1 MESIRTRC
9 RDCVRLPA
17 RLVPSTREENHPIE
31 RRVISRI
38 IQGGRTGFVL
48 SNTNACREMNSMH
61 KLRILILYPDPA
73 GLALLTS
80 MLKSLGH
87 IIEEATN
94 DRIAVKLME
103 RNNIDLVLAGV
114 DPLDG
119 EALELLTYVRRK
131 HREVP
136 VILLFPRLH
145 PERAKEALRLGAMAV
160 LKYPVP
166 GGRAAGRRVASPGA
180 VRGPGAEPSQRRSRV
195 AALPPT
201 SARPIPRLPS
211 IAVASDRSL
220 LAARSPRWR
229 SIQCLRLAFQARQ
242 ASGGADADVGHRSQR
257 VEHLAR
263 EIGLIG
269 TDPSWRQVI
278 DLAATIAATR
288 TSVLIVGE
296 PGTGKSLL
304 ARLIHSLG
312 PNPERP
318 FITVESSAMADEL
331 SSHEPAGP
339 GLLRPGAMTPRRWTN
354 KLAQAQGGTL
364 YLDEVA
370 ALPLEF
376 QLNLL
381 RELHF
386 RDYEA
391 STGHPQPSGDARFVM
406 STSENL
412 PALIEQGRFRQ
423 ELYHRISVIS
433 LMLPPFG
440 TAGPTSSS
448 WPSRSGRTMPANFT
462 KPSPASPGMHST
474 SCKNTTGPAT
484 SASSKP
490 PFSERSPFATARGSP
505 RAIWRRSSTTIARH
519 VRSAAAMPRP
529 HLKMGVR
536 PLKEAL
542 EEPEKRII
550 IQALQAFN
558 WNRQETARVLDINRT
573 TLYKK
578 MKKYNLLIDEPVWAN

>member
-1 MESIRTRC
+1 
-9 RDCVRLPA
+9 
-17 RLVPSTREENHPIE
+17 
-31 RRVISRI
+31 
-38 IQGGRTGFVL
+38 
-48 SNTNACREMNSMH
+48 MH

-114 DPLDG
+114 DPLDS
-119 EALELLTYVRRK
+119 EALELLTYVRRR

-145 PERAKEALRLGAMAV
+145 PERGKEALRLGAMAV

-166 GGRAAGRRVASPGA
+166 ASELRAAVLQALELCEARGTETGNPAAPSSTQLPPDTAPSATTSSTTPDYTPTAA
-180 VRGPGAEPSQRRSRV
+180 VRQRNLTAAEGAAVSALATGAIAA
-195 AALPPT
+195 AALPREPQ
-201 SARPIPRLPS
+201 RLQ
-211 IAVASDRSL
+211 SL
-220 LAARSPRWR
+220 
-229 SIQCLRLAFQARQ
+229 
-242 ASGGADADVGHRSQR
+242 V
-257 VEHLAR
+257 R
-263 EIGLIG
+263 EFGLIG

-278 DLAATIAATR
+278 ELAATIAATR

-296 PGTGKSLL
+296 PGTGKSIL
-304 ARLIHSLG
+304 ARLIHLLG
-312 PNPERP
+312 PKSDRQ
-318 FITVESSAMADEL
+318 FITLEASAMADKSASQESPESA
-331 SSHEPAGP
+331 SSTRVNDPSLWA
-339 GLLRPGAMTPRRWTN
+339 N
-354 KLAQAQGGTL
+354 KLGQAQGGTL

-370 ALPLEF
+370 SLPLDF

-391 STGHPQPSGDARFVM
+391 STGHAPSSGDARIVM

-433 LMLPPFG
+433 LMLPPLRHRGADIELLAEAFRAQYG
-440 TAGPTSSS
+440 REFHKSVAGFTRDALDVLQKHDWPGNIRELEAAVQRAIVLCNGPRITSSNLA
-448 WPSRSGRTMPANFT
+448 PILNHHRQTRAV
-462 KPSPASPGMHST
+462 A
-474 SCKNTTGPAT
+474 
-484 SASSKP
+484 
-490 PFSERSPFATARGSP
+490 GS
-505 RAIWRRSSTTIARH
+505 
-519 VRSAAAMPRP
+519 MPRP

-578 MKKYNLLIDEPVWAN
+578 MKKYNLLIDEPAWAT

>member
-1 MESIRTRC
+1 
-9 RDCVRLPA
+9 
-17 RLVPSTREENHPIE
+17 
-31 RRVISRI
+31 
-38 IQGGRTGFVL
+38 
-48 SNTNACREMNSMH
+48 MH

-94 DRIAVKLME
+94 DRLAVKLME
-103 RNNIDLVLAGV
+103 RNTIDLVLAGV

-166 GGRAAGRRVASPGA
+166 AAELRAAVLQALELCEARAASEPAMPATAPTPTATPVSGMVTSLVSTMVAPTDLAQSAAARPRSLNSGPTFFNSP
-180 VRGPGAEPSQRRSRV
+180 V
-195 AALPPT
+195 AAPSSPPAT
-201 SARPIPRLPS
+201 TAN
-211 IAVASDRSL
+211 A
-220 LAARSPRWR
+220 
-229 SIQCLRLAFQARQ
+229 
-242 ASGGADADVGHRSQR
+242 SQR
-257 VEHLAR
+257 VESLAR
-263 EIGLIG
+263 EIGMIG

-288 TSVLIVGE
+288 SSVLIVGE

-312 PNPERP
+312 PNPERS
-318 FITVESSAMADEL
+318 FVTVESSAMTDEL
-331 SSHEPAGP
+331 SSHEPPDLPYPASGND
-339 GLLRPGAMTPRRWTN
+339 PRHWTS
-354 KLAQAQGGTL
+354 KLAQAHGGTL

-370 ALPLEF
+370 ALPHDD
-376 QLNLL
+376 QLHLF

-386 RDYEA
+386 RDYEVSA
-391 STGHPQPSGDARFVM
+391 GHPLPAGDARFVM

-433 LMLPPFG
+433 LMLPPLRHRG
-440 TAGPTSSS
+440 TDVELLAESFRAHYAREFHKTVAGYTKDALDVLQKHDWPGNVRELEAAVQRAVALCNGPRITSSNLA
-448 WPSRSGRTMPANFT
+448 PILNHYRQARA
-462 KPSPASPGMHST
+462 
-474 SCKNTTGPAT
+474 TGGAT
-484 SASSKP
+484 
-490 PFSERSPFATARGSP
+490 
-505 RAIWRRSSTTIARH
+505 
-519 VRSAAAMPRP
+519 PRP

>member
-1 MESIRTRC
+1 
-9 RDCVRLPA
+9 
-17 RLVPSTREENHPIE
+17 
-31 RRVISRI
+31 
-38 IQGGRTGFVL
+38 
-48 SNTNACREMNSMH
+48 MH

-145 PERAKEALRLGAMAV
+145 PERGKEALRLGAMAV

-166 GGRAAGRRVASPGA
+166 AAELRAAVLQALELSEAR
-180 VRGPGAEPSQRRSRV
+180 GAETVISTPIQSSHQ
-195 AALPPT
+195 T
-201 SARPIPRLPS
+201 SDTATSLTSVLSATSDSGSAVSAARPRPS
-211 IAVASDRSL
+211 IGVDGAASVSVVAGP
-220 LAARSPRWR
+220 AAPATTARDPQRA
-229 SIQCLRLAFQARQ
+229 QAFAR
-242 ASGGADADVGHRSQR
+242 DF
-257 VEHLAR
+257 
-263 EIGLIG
+263 GLIG

-288 TSVLIVGE
+288 TSVLVVGE

-304 ARLIHSLG
+304 ARLIHLLG
-312 PNPERP
+312 PKADRTFVTLEASAIADKSSSQEPPESANPNRGNDP
-318 FITVESSAMADEL
+318 SLWA
-331 SSHEPAGP
+331 
-339 GLLRPGAMTPRRWTN
+339 N

-364 YLDEVA
+364 HVDEVA
-370 ALPLEF
+370 SLPLDL

-391 STGHPQPSGDARFVM
+391 TAGHAPQSADARIVM

-433 LMLPPFG
+433 LMLPPLRHRGSDIELLAETFRTQYAREFHKPVG
-440 TAGPTSSS
+440 GFTRDALDVLQKHD
-448 WPSRSGRTMPANFT
+448 WPGNIRELEAAVQRAVVL
-462 KPSPASPGMHST
+462 
-474 SCKNTTGPAT
+474 CTGPRIT
-484 SASSKP
+484 SGNLAP
-490 PFSERSPFATARGSP
+490 ILNHQTRAVAGS
-505 RAIWRRSSTTIARH
+505 
-519 VRSAAAMPRP
+519 MPRP

-578 MKKYNLLIDEPVWAN
+578 MKKYNLLIDEPAWAN

>member
-1 MESIRTRC
+1 
-9 RDCVRLPA
+9 
-17 RLVPSTREENHPIE
+17 
-31 RRVISRI
+31 
-38 IQGGRTGFVL
+38 
-48 SNTNACREMNSMH
+48 MH

-94 DRIAVKLME
+94 DRVAVRLME

-166 GGRAAGRRVASPGA
+166 AAELRAAVLQALEQCEARASEPASCGAGAHRRRPRRSTPHPLAVVATTELAAGRR
-180 VRGPGAEPSQRRSRV
+180 
-195 AALPPT
+195 
-201 SARPIPRLPS
+201 AR
-211 IAVASDRSL
+211 AVARAPSTS
-220 LAARSPRWR
+220 S
-229 SIQCLRLAFQARQ
+229 
-242 ASGGADADVGHRSQR
+242 HRRPQSATGVEPAPATISSRTR
-257 VEHLAR
+257 VDQLAR

-269 TDPSWRQVI
+269 NDPSWRQVI

-318 FITVESSAMADEL
+318 FVTVEASAMADEL
-331 SSHEPAGP
+331 SMPRAAGRR
-339 GLLRPGAMTPRRWTN
+339 RPPPRRTIPGDWSN
-354 KLAQAQGGTL
+354 KLAQAHGGTL

-370 ALPLEF
+370 ALPLEL
-376 QLNLL
+376 QLHLL
-381 RELHF
+381 RELQF

-391 STGHPQPSGDARFVM
+391 SAGHPLPPGEARFLM

-433 LMLPPFG
+433 LMLPPLRHRG
-440 TAGPTSSS
+440 TDVELLAESFRAHYAHEFHKTVAGFTRDALDVLQKHDWPGNVRELEAAIQRAVALCNGPRITSSHLA
-448 WPSRSGRTMPANFT
+448 PDPQPPPPGTRRRRQARPGLTSRWASGP
-462 KPSPASPGMHST
+462 
-474 SCKNTTGPAT
+474 
-484 SASSKP
+484 
-490 PFSERSPFATARGSP
+490 
-505 RAIWRRSSTTIARH
+505 
-519 VRSAAAMPRP
+519 
-529 HLKMGVR
+529 
-536 PLKEAL
+536 
-542 EEPEKRII
+542 
-550 IQALQAFN
+550 
-558 WNRQETARVLDINRT
+558 
-573 TLYKK
+573 
-578 MKKYNLLIDEPVWAN
+578 

>member
-1 MESIRTRC
+1 
-9 RDCVRLPA
+9 
-17 RLVPSTREENHPIE
+17 
-31 RRVISRI
+31 
-38 IQGGRTGFVL
+38 
-48 SNTNACREMNSMH
+48 MH

-87 IIEEATN
+87 VIEEATN
-94 DRIAVKLME
+94 DRVAVRLME

-114 DPLDG
+114 DPLDN

-145 PERAKEALRLGAMAV
+145 SERAKEALRLGAMAV

-166 GGRAAGRRVASPGA
+166 AAELRAAVL
-180 VRGPGAEPSQRRSRV
+180 Q
-195 AALPPT
+195 ALELCE
-201 SARPIPRLPS
+201 ARPPEPATPAAAKPLANSPVATTDLPAAGTPRPGSLNPVVS
-211 IAVASDRSL
+211 SFISPVATGL
-220 LAARSPRWR
+220 VMPAP
-229 SIQCLRLAFQARQ
+229 
-242 ASGGADADVGHRSQR
+242 ASSSAHR
-257 VEHLAR
+257 VEQLAR

-269 TDPSWRQVI
+269 NDPSWRQVI
-278 DLAATIAATR
+278 ELAATIAVTR

-304 ARLIHSLG
+304 ARLIHLVG
-312 PNPERP
+312 PYPERP
-318 FITVESSAMADEL
+318 FISVEASALADE
-331 SSHEPAGP
+331 PASQEAPEAPYPSRGKGP
-339 GLLRPGAMTPRRWTN
+339 QDWAD
-354 KLAQAQGGTL
+354 KLAQARGGTL
-364 YLDEVA
+364 ILEEVA
-370 ALPLEF
+370 ALPVEL
-376 QLNLL
+376 QLHLL
-381 RELHF
+381 RELHY

-391 STGHPQPSGDARFVM
+391 TAGHPAPPGDARFLM
-406 STSENL
+406 CTSENL

-433 LMLPPFG
+433 LMLPPLRHRG
-440 TAGPTSSS
+440 TDVELLAESFRAHYAREFHKTIAGFTRDALDVLQKHDWPGNVRELEAAIQRAVALCNGPRITSSHLA
-448 WPSRSGRTMPANFT
+448 PILNHHRQAR
-462 KPSPASPGMHST
+462 
-474 SCKNTTGPAT
+474 
-484 SASSKP
+484 SAS
-490 PFSERSPFATARGSP
+490 GS
-505 RAIWRRSSTTIARH
+505 T
-519 VRSAAAMPRP
+519 PRP

-578 MKKYNLLIDEPVWAN
+578 MKKYNLLIDEPAWAN

>member
-1 MESIRTRC
+1 
-9 RDCVRLPA
+9 
-17 RLVPSTREENHPIE
+17 
-31 RRVISRI
+31 
-38 IQGGRTGFVL
+38 
-48 SNTNACREMNSMH
+48 MH

-87 IIEEATN
+87 IIEEATT
-94 DRIAVKLME
+94 DRVAVRLME

-119 EALELLTYVRRK
+119 EALELLMYVRRK

-166 GGRAAGRRVASPGA
+166 AAELRAAVLQALERCEARPHEPASVPAASTSPSAAPKPLVPVTAANELTPGAPVRFVTRNSAGSNSSDGVASSPAPSGA
-180 VRGPGAEPSQRRSRV
+180 VSGTSQR
-195 AALPPT
+195 
-201 SARPIPRLPS
+201 I
-211 IAVASDRSL
+211 DH
-220 LAARSPRWR
+220 
-229 SIQCLRLAFQARQ
+229 F
-242 ASGGADADVGHRSQR
+242 
-257 VEHLAR
+257 AR
-263 EIGLIG
+263 ELGLIG
-269 TDPSWRQVI
+269 NDPSWRQVI
-278 DLAATIAATR
+278 DLAMTIASTR

-304 ARLIHSLG
+304 ARLIHSLSSG
-312 PNPERP
+312 ADRP
-318 FITVESSAMADEL
+318 FITVEGAALGEEIAMHVMEETTPPTR
-331 SSHEPAGP
+331 S
-339 GLLRPGAMTPRRWTN
+339 GAALDWPN

-364 YLDEVA
+364 YMDEVA
-370 ALPLEF
+370 ALPLEL
-376 QLNLL
+376 QLHLL
-381 RELHF
+381 RELQF

-391 STGHPQPSGDARFVM
+391 SAGHATPAGEARLLM

-412 PALIEQGRFRQ
+412 AALIDQGRFRQ

-433 LMLPPFG
+433 LMLPPLRRRG
-440 TAGPTSSS
+440 TDVELLAESY
-448 WPSRSGRTMPANFT
+448 RT
-462 KPSPASPGMHST
+462 HY
-474 SCKNTTGPAT
+474 
-484 SASSKP
+484 
-490 PFSERSPFATARGSP
+490 AREFHK
-505 RAIWRRSSTTIARH
+505 TIAGFTRDALEVLQKH
-519 VRSAAAMPRP
+519 DWPGNVRELEAAIQRAVALCNGPRITSNHLAPILNHNRQMRASGGTPRP
-529 HLKMGVR
+529 HLSMGVR

-578 MKKYNLLIDEPVWAN
+578 MKKYNLLIDEPAWIN